1 MSFGIPM
8 ARCSLVLAVCG
19 AVVACGASGTQA
31 AAPVKTTEVDASPE
45 LERYLP
51 LEDGTVFS
59 YDTHSEHDN
68 AHGVLIVQVSRPR
81 PGRIDLRMGSRTER
95 LQLVPD
101 GISYVEGGYLLKAP
115 LTKGST
121 WRSRSGTVRVEATD
135 ETVTVPAG
143 SFPGCL
149 RTVEENRDAALS
161 RTVSQVY
168 CPHVGLVSVQVEGM
182 TAEGPNRETA
192 VLRSF
197 GPRVDV
203 TTENVTTTSDD

>member
-1 MSFGIPM
+1 MSRVIRK
-8 ARCSLVLAVCG
+8 ASSLLLLAVYAGVTGC
-19 AVVACGASGTQA
+19 
-31 AAPVKTTEVDASPE
+31 APSTPDAKTSSKTTEVDASPE

-68 AHGVLIVQVSRPR
+68 AHGTLIVQISRPR

-95 LQLVPD
+95 LELVPD
-101 GISYVEGGYLLKAP
+101 GVAYVDGGYLLKAP
-115 LTKGST
+115 LSKGNT
-121 WRSRSGTVRVEATD
+121 WRSRTGTVRVESTD
-135 ETVTVPAG
+135 ETATVPAG

-149 RTVEENRDAALS
+149 RTVEASTDAALS

-168 CPHVGLVSVQVEGM
+168 CPHVGLVSVVVEGM

-203 TTENVTTTSDD
+203 TSENVTTTTDD

>member
-1 MSFGIPM
+1 MSHGIRTASSLLALTLCGGAGCAPSTAD
-8 ARCSLVLAVCG
+8 AR
-19 AVVACGASGTQA
+19 
-31 AAPVKTTEVDASPE
+31 APVQTTEVDASPE

-59 YDTHSEHDN
+59 YDTRSEHDN
-68 AHGVLIVQVSRPR
+68 AHGTLIVQVSRPR
-81 PGRIDLRMGSRTER
+81 PGRVDLRMGSRTER
-95 LQLVPD
+95 LQFVPD
-101 GISYVEGGYLLKAP
+101 GVVYVDGGYLLKVP

-121 WRSRSGTVRVEATD
+121 WRSRTGTVRVEATD

-149 RTVEENRDAALS
+149 RTVEASQDAGQG
-161 RTVSQVY
+161 RTVSQTY
-168 CPHVGLVSVQVEGM
+168 CPHVGLVSVEVEGM
-182 TAEGPNRETA
+182 TPEGLNRETA

-203 TTENVTTTSDD
+203 TSGNVTTTTDD